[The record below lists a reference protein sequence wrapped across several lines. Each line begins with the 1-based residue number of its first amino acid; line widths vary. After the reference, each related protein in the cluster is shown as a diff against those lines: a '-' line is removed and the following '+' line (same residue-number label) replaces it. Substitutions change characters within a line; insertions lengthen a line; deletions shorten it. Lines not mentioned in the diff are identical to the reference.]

1 MIKSIENAFVL
12 CLLVTFAA
20 GGQLQLHG
28 ADLKTAAVSSN
39 AVPNTLSG
47 KIIAIDR
54 ATGILTVEVKGKL
67 LQIPARAPVLIT
79 KDGKSVLFDEFAAGQ
94 NVTITFSETPAG
106 RLEIVSVTILP
117 AENASEPAGNPVN
130 GKGKGPPFT
139 PPGPPPSTPPVV
151 SPFK

>member
-1 MIKSIENAFVL
+1 MIKSIENAFLLCVL
-12 CLLVTFAA
+12 ATITA
-20 GGQLQLHG
+20 GGPLQLN
-28 ADLKTAAVSSN
+28 AAEIKPAVVSSN
-39 AVPNTLSG
+39 AAPNTLSG

-54 ATGILTVEVKGKL
+54 TTGLLTVQIKGKL
-67 LQIPARAPVLIT
+67 LQINARAPVLIT
-79 KDGKSVLFDEFAAGQ
+79 KDGKNVLFDEFAAGQ
-94 NVTITFSETPAG
+94 NVTITFSESPAG

-117 AENASEPAGNPVN
+117 AETESEPAGKGGN